1 MFFKTIDNFPLTMK
15 FLASIL
21 LLLIGTGTFCWLMTA
36 DLGLGPF
43 CHMIGFV
50 GGMAFLGIAGVASL
64 KAL

>member
-1 MFFKTIDNFPLTMK
+1 MK

-21 LLLIGTGTFCWLMTA
+21 ILLIGTGAFCWLMTA
-36 DLGLGPF
+36 DLGFGPF
-43 CHMIGFV
+43 CHLIGFV